1 MHRIICD
8 INLKTVYTDGRAE
21 MVALHCGKASTSAFD
36 MHLSEIDSVLC
47 PTLYAKSDEA
57 INYIEIEYTLSK
69 NL

>member
-36 MHLSEIDSVLC
+36 ILAGRAEAVGTQ
-47 PTLYAKSDEA
+47 PYAKYLHFHKKGDV
-57 INYIEIEYTLSK
+57 IL
-69 NL
+69 